1 MMKCEIIRDL
11 MPLYLDDV
19 CSGETKQVVEEHL
32 DECEECR
39 KYIKQM
45 QTELKIEKPEPADS
59 LEEKKLLQ
67 EGAERMKELGR
78 KSIVDKMIIVDT
90 VLNFLLIITAVVLCK
105 RQIDIE
111 GADAG
116 YYIAAMV
123 FSFGFIIAF
132 FVCDCVTLTQKWK
145 RRKLKTEWEYKQ
157 IPICESYAKISI
169 GVKVIIVF
177 TVVCAACVLGMSK
190 MKGLMDLFIF

>member
-11 MPLYLDDV
+11 MSLYLDDV

-67 EGAERMKELGR
+67 EGAERMKEMGR

-90 VLNFLLIITAVVLCK
+90 VLNFLLIITVVVLCK

-111 GADAG
+111 GSDAG
-116 YYIAAMV
+116 YYIAAMI
-123 FSFGFIIAF
+123 FSFGFIIVF
-132 FVCDCVTLTQKWK
+132 FVCDCVTLSQKWK

-177 TVVCAACVLGMSK
+177 TVVCAACVLGMSR

>member
-90 VLNFLLIITAVVLCK
+90 VLNFLLIITAIVLCK

-111 GADAG
+111 SADAG

-132 FVCDCVTLTQKWK
+132 FVCDCVTLSQKWK

-177 TVVCAACVLGMSK
+177 TVVCAACVLGMSR

>member
-19 CSGETKQVVEEHL
+19 CSAETKQVVEEHL

-45 QTELKIEKPEPADS
+45 QTELKIEKPEPVDN

-116 YYIAAMV
+116 YYIGAMV
-123 FSFGFIIAF
+123 FCFGFIIVF
-132 FVCDCVTLTQKWK
+132 FVCDCVTLSQKWK

-169 GVKVIIVF
+169 GIKVIIVF

>member
-19 CSGETKQVVEEHL
+19 CSGETKQMVEEHL

-45 QTELKIEKPEPADS
+45 QTELKIEKPEPTDS

-67 EGAERMKELGR
+67 EGAERMKEMGR

-90 VLNFLLIITAVVLCK
+90 VLNFLLIITAIVLCK

-123 FSFGFIIAF
+123 FSFGFIIVF
-132 FVCDCVTLTQKWK
+132 FVCDCVTLSQKWK

-177 TVVCAACVLGMSK
+177 TVVCAACVLGMSR

>member
-19 CSGETKQVVEEHL
+19 CSVETKKVVKEHL
-32 DECEECR
+32 AGCEECR
-39 KYIKQM
+39 KYMQQM
-45 QTELKIEKPEPADS
+45 QTELEVEKPVTADS

-67 EGAERMKELGR
+67 EGAERMKELGKR
-78 KSIVDKMIIVDT
+78 SIVDKMIIVDT
-90 VLNFLLIITAVVLCK
+90 LLNFLLIVTAVVLCK

-111 GADAG
+111 GAEAG

-132 FVCDCVTLTQKWK
+132 FVCDCITLTQKWK

-169 GVKVIIVF
+169 GVKVVIVF
-177 TVVCAACVLGMSK
+177 TMVCTACILGMSK
-190 MKGLMDLFIF
+190 MKGLLDLFIF

>member
-19 CSGETKQVVEEHL
+19 CSGETKQMVEEHL

-45 QTELKIEKPEPADS
+45 QTELKIEKPEPTDS

-67 EGAERMKELGR
+67 EGAERMKEMGR

-90 VLNFLLIITAVVLCK
+90 VLNFLLIITAIVLCK

-116 YYIAAMV
+116 YDIAAMV
-123 FSFGFIIAF
+123 FSFGFIIVF
-132 FVCDCVTLTQKWK
+132 FVCDCVTLSQKWK

-177 TVVCAACVLGMSK
+177 TVVCAACVLGMSR